1 MLGSLLWGALGNMLL
16 RLKGNLWPPML
27 SLEFRTSTLS
37 VPSLK
42 SATLLWK
49 PRPGLC
55 PEGPNNWKQMTQS
68 MAAPDVE
75 EQARSA
81 VARENRQL
89 KTGNTGL
96 FPATGEQ
103 PFGVT

>member
-1 MLGSLLWGALGNMLL
+1 
-16 RLKGNLWPPML
+16 
-27 SLEFRTSTLS
+27 
-37 VPSLK
+37 
-42 SATLLWK
+42 
-49 PRPGLC
+49 
-55 PEGPNNWKQMTQS
+55 